1 MAAEALTLGK
11 YHYWDDYEDDCTK
24 RFHYFTGSDGKD
36 HHIDFSPYHR
46 PTKDELEAVREFTEI
61 TGYVPHSG
69 WNNNFN
75 FNDGFYKTG
84 VPDIIRI
91 VRELK
96 DGLCCCGDPDCN
108 EQYEHWT
115 GGY

>member
-1 MAAEALTLGK
+1 MNAELILGK

-24 RFHYFTGSDGKD
+24 RFHFFAGSDGKD

-46 PTKDELEAVREFTEI
+46 PTAPELEAVREFTEI

-75 FNDGFYKTG
+75 FKDGAYTKAG
-84 VPDIIRI
+84 IPDIIRI
-91 VRELK
+91 VGELK
-96 DGLCCCGDPDCN
+96 DELCPCGN
-108 EQYEHWT
+108 YECEEKYAHASSGW
-115 GGY
+115 